1 MPPAEFRGVCIGSL
15 SWGPCSSTTFI
26 TSPAHCMVPRN
37 IGGPQQLGF
46 STITNNISTQ
56 WMIRWNNK
64 GYVGWDC
71 CEGVFE
77 DDTVLE
83 SDGLHSGAIDSDAF
97 GHFVGIEFTT
107 EDDVEEDRTL
117 TITRSLSQSFTS
129 FHDLATLFTMTS
141 FI

>member
-1 MPPAEFRGVCIGSL
+1 
-15 SWGPCSSTTFI
+15 
-26 TSPAHCMVPRN
+26 MVPRN
-37 IGGPQQLGF
+37 IGGPQ
-46 STITNNISTQ
+46 Q